1 MDHVRK
7 ELNKRPRH
15 GCKSLRKS
23 GHCYVLR
30 DNALK
35 IVDEAAKA
43 QSQLAHSISSFHC
56 EYSETVRG
64 LIENS
69 LASQENVWPGP
80 NNPHFLQQLS
90 EQIAKQIIETT
101 TNNAI
106 RYADIFNTI
115 SVNMLDLARENLK
128 IYGRERVDAAT
139 GYMSL
144 ILKTWSYYRPAFA
157 QQ

>member
-1 MDHVRK
+1 MSDK
-7 ELNKRPRH
+7 ILPRDEVTNA
-15 GCKSLRKS
+15 KASENQ
-23 GHCYVLR
+23 VIVDVIR
-30 DNALK
+30 DNAIK

-43 QSQLAHSISSFHC
+43 QPQLAHSISTFHF
-56 EYSETVRG
+56 EYIETVRS

-69 LASQENVWPGP
+69 LASQKYVWPKP

-90 EQIAKQIIETT
+90 EQIAKQSIETT

-106 RYADIFNTI
+106 RSANIFNTM

-128 IYGRERVDAAT
+128 IYSRAVDVAT
-139 GYMSL
+139 DYTSS
-144 ILKTWSYYRPAFA
+144 ILKTWSYYYRPPFA